1 VPESSSKP
9 IVLDR
14 DGVINEDLWGYV
26 TKKEDFKPI
35 EGSFLAIKRLTD
47 ADFNIV
53 IATNQACINKKIIS
67 EKQLRAVHD
76 HMSLLIQEAGGKI
89 NHIEFCPHTP
99 EERCSCRKPETGL
112 LNKIEDRLGCS
123 LKDCFFIGDK
133 ESDILCA
140 INHGC
145 IPLLVKT
152 GYGERSLSSKHCPPE
167 ERCFNN
173 LLGAVDYVLGA
184 QVNL

>member
-1 VPESSSKP
+1 MSESSPKP

-26 TKKEDFKPI
+26 TKKEEFKPV
-35 EGSFLAIKRLTD
+35 EGSLLAIKKLSD
-47 ADFNIV
+47 AGFNVV
-53 IATNQACINKKIIS
+53 IATNQACISKKIIS
-67 EKQLRAVHD
+67 EEQLKSVHD
-76 HMSLLIQEAGGKI
+76 HMSLLVQEAGGKI
-89 NHIEFCPHTP
+89 DYVAFCPHAP
-99 EERCSCRKPETGL
+99 EDRCSCRKPETGL
-112 LNKIEDRLGCS
+112 LDEIEERLDCS
-123 LKDCFFIGDK
+123 LKDSFFVGDK

-152 GYGERSLSSKHCPPE
+152 GYGERSLSSEHCPPE

-173 LLGAVDYVLGA
+173 LLDAVDYVLEA
-184 QVNL
+184 QI

>member
-1 VPESSSKP
+1 MSESSPKP

-26 TKKEDFKPI
+26 TKKEEFKPV
-35 EGSFLAIKRLTD
+35 EGSLLAIKKLSD
-47 ADFNIV
+47 AGFNVV
-53 IATNQACINKKIIS
+53 IATNQACISKKIIN
-67 EKQLRAVHD
+67 EKQLKSVHD
-76 HMSLLIQEAGGKI
+76 HMSLLVQEAGGKI
-89 NHIEFCPHTP
+89 DYVAFCPHAP
-99 EERCSCRKPETGL
+99 EDRCSCRKPETGL
-112 LNKIEDRLGCS
+112 LDEIEDRLDCS
-123 LKDCFFIGDK
+123 LKDSFFVGDK

-152 GYGERSLSSKHCPPE
+152 GYGERSLSSEHCPPG

-173 LLGAVDYVLGA
+173 LLDAVEYVLEA
-184 QVNL
+184 QI